1 MKIPFAKRGGQL
13 CIAAL
18 AIVLVQG
25 CSSNRP
31 QPLYQWEG
39 YQPQVYAY
47 LKGEGS
53 FEEQI
58 AALEKGLQVIRSRG
72 NTPPPGYHAHLGLLY
87 AQIGQGDQV
96 VQQFRS
102 EEALFP
108 ESGPYMAFLLKQQDL
123 QEVGQ

>member
-1 MKIPFAKRGGQL
+1 MKIPFVKRGVQL

-18 AIVLVQG
+18 AIALVQG

-31 QPLYQWEG
+31 QPLYQWES
-39 YQPQVYAY
+39 YQPQVYSY

-102 EEALFP
+102 EEVLFP

-123 QEVGQ
+123 QEVGK

>member
-1 MKIPFAKRGGQL
+1 MNIPFAKRGAQL
-13 CIAAL
+13 CLAAL
-18 AIVLVQG
+18 AVALVQG

-31 QPLYQWEG
+31 QFLYQWEG

-47 LKGEGS
+47 LKGESS

-87 AQIGQGDQV
+87 GQIGQGDQV

-108 ESGPYMAFLLKQQDL
+108 ESKPYMAFLLKQQTQ
-123 QEVGQ
+123 QEGAQ

>member
-1 MKIPFAKRGGQL
+1 MTIPFAKQWVQL
-13 CIAAL
+13 SVAAL
-18 AIVLVQG
+18 AVALVQG
-25 CSSNRP
+25 CSSNQA

-39 YQPQVYAY
+39 YQPQVYTY

-58 AALEKGLQVIRSRG
+58 AALEKGLQVIRARG

-108 ESGPYMAFLLKQQDL
+108 ESKTYMAFLLKQRTQ
-123 QEVGQ
+123 QEGAQ